1 MRYIL
6 LFLTGILLFAAG
18 CSGRQDSREQ
28 LAAAVVEAIA
38 DGEEDDLWKLL
49 SPDMREKTVEKF
61 GKSEEETRETLM
73 DVMQEKL
80 KEKYGISDLDEL
92 EDDGELFQRIC
103 GDMLRGEEKMINIDG
118 KWYVNLL

>member
-1 MRYIL
+1 M
-6 LFLTGILLFAAG
+6 FAAG

-80 KEKYGISDLDEL
+80 KEKYGVSDLDEL